1 MSREDE
7 FQPGARVRHQDG
19 REGIIDCV
27 AGYTVLVA
35 LDRSPSGQLE
45 PFQMG
50 YLEVI
55 APAAEGRAA

>member
-1 MSREDE
+1 MTREDE

-19 REGIIDCV
+19 REGVIDCV

-35 LDRSPSGQLE
+35 LDRAARGQLE
-45 PFQMG
+45 PLQMG

-55 APAAEGRAA
+55 EPAPAGRAA